1 MVVSKINPN
10 TQKTLVVTKTGEP
23 FQPVRIYFQVAKPK
37 TVIGA
42 FKKLRCMG
50 LNPHEDRW
58 DWFYADETRK
68 LRFDIPFN
76 ALPKDEGFIIL
87 GYFKFLSDEQLIL
100 DLRSFDRAIYA
111 LEFFEKRINRWAARM
126 THIRIINRFYS
137 ADEVSERTPLSSL
150 LENVSAQ
157 SHKRAELDETLQGI
171 LAEYEE
177 DEEGRLNAI
186 TAYLEAE
193 AKRPLPEAEDIPLH
207 IYEDGFGPIATTLKM
222 RQIEAYEHWQGNT
235 SFSQF
240 DLLQRLMDFAPEDD
254 ELELDDLTEMEPL
267 EAEAIEVEA
276 IVLEPDISSELAVET
291 EQEV

>member
-1 MVVSKINPN
+1 MVLSKINPN

-37 TVIGA
+37 TVTGA

-50 LNPHEDRW
+50 FNPKEDRW

-68 LRFDIPFN
+68 LRFDISFN
-76 ALPKDEGFIIL
+76 ALPKDEGYIIL
-87 GYFKFLSDEQLIL
+87 GHFRFLSDEELVL

-150 LENVSAQ
+150 LENIPVQ
-157 SHKRAELDETLQGI
+157 SHKRSELDEKLQGI
-171 LAEYEE
+171 LAEYEDDE
-177 DEEGRLNAI
+177 DGRLKAV

-193 AKRPLPEAEDIPLH
+193 ARRPLPEAEDIPLH
-207 IYEDGFGPIATTLKM
+207 IYEDGLGPIATTLKM

-240 DLLQRLMDFAPEDD
+240 DLLQRLMDFAPEED
-254 ELELDDLTEMEPL
+254 ELELDGSTEAESF
-267 EAEAIEVEA
+267 EAEAIEAEA
-276 IVLEPDISSELAVET
+276 TVLEPDTLSELADET
-291 EQEV
+291 EREV